1 MILAKIFKGSLK
13 ITVLIRCH
21 DLLSGSPQG
30 TFYVKKLQLQKAL
43 PAHMLQG
50 QETLKYESAGRNNA
64 LSSFLYKH

>member
-13 ITVLIRCH
+13 ITVLIQCR

-30 TFYVKKLQLQKAL
+30 TFYIKKLQKAL

-50 QETLKYESAGRNNA
+50 QETLKYASAGRNNA
-64 LSSFLYKH
+64 VSSFLYKH